1 MRSKVAGA
9 VLIYNSA
16 LLASFQSDVLNL
28 LNYSYMRV
36 FTVFKFLLWDAVA
49 ESLSLCIGL
58 PVAMPLI
65 V

>member
-36 FTVFKFLLWDAVA
+36 FTVFKFLLWGAVA
-49 ESLSLCIGL
+49 ESLFLCFGL